1 MRALK
6 NVCNSCWKLKKCKNW
21 CTFRRPISV
30 KKCKDFGRSISP
42 IWTQAGPS
50 SFTLPGRPRK
60 ISKLVADIIMSHALF
75 RRRRPDFDIIMSHAL
90 FLRRR
95 SPDFNIIM
103 SHALF
108 RRQNIPDLL
117 SWTMYLYAS
126 LSVRIHITKT
136 QNQNMSLTAV
146 YVKRLFDKFVKER
159 LQNHV
164 QFWQKRDYG
173 KPLGYIAH
181 PVFQHIVNTV

>member
-75 RRRRPDFDIIMSHAL
+75 
-90 FLRRR
+90 LRRR

-126 LSVRIHITKT
+126 ISVRIHITKT

-164 QFWQKRDYG
+164 QFWHKRDYG

-181 PVFQHIVNTV
+181 PVFSNIL